1 MSSDRLEKLLQL
13 LSKDSGLYR
22 VEIDTYL
29 LASYYKFKCL
39 NSQLVFDVVDSYH
52 YYNLPNFLP
61 LLIRNLARGS
71 WNDSFLS
78 VLLSMFCLQV
88 KKLKKT
94 TKNDS
99 IQEKCAIV
107 NMMHGT
113 LLGLYPFNL
122 KVNDFATRCKIA
134 GRLHL
139 VLTSENIDSF
149 IKSYNPLIQF
159 CIIEYLTNVI
169 SDFCPVEEAL
179 LFKNLNAKFN
189 LNQIFESMRMQI
201 PQFVDGESFFSD
213 LNQKAIDFLPG
224 MFRQTKLMCNKI
236 YKKTLSVR
244 THVKFINALD
254 KPEVFQQ
261 ILLHPKIMFV
271 QENLIGH
278 AKFIFPAW
286 HFDTLQAVE
295 YLWKNVNI
303 YRLPDSITKL
313 QCQNIEKFR
322 SRHSLHSA
330 IQIINVCI
338 LCALKS
344 KHTVFQQK
352 FAFNCSSGKLHCASC
367 SKEAIK
373 INILGR
379 VLIIKNVSYLL
390 CCKCLQV
397 HIWNSRDC
405 MECESC
411 KTVADTVDI
420 KHCIAC
426 ARKTHEILENI
437 VDIQKMKLCS
447 VPLCFQHSRHRLHYE
462 RGVYDVPMLLKELSH
477 VSCSSFR
484 I

>member
-1 MSSDRLEKLLQL
+1 VSSERLEKLLQL
-13 LSKDSGLYR
+13 LSNDSGSFR

-29 LASYYKFKCL
+29 LASYYKSGVLDSNLVL
-39 NSQLVFDVVDSYH
+39 NVVDSYH
-52 YYNLPNFLP
+52 YHNLPNFLP
-61 LLIRNLARGS
+61 FLIRNLARGTWHNS
-71 WNDSFLS
+71 LLS
-78 VLLSMFCLQV
+78 GLLSMFCLQV

-94 TKNDS
+94 SRNDS
-99 IQEKCAIV
+99 IQEKCAVV

-122 KVNDFATRCKIA
+122 KVNDFATRSKVAGKI
-134 GRLHL
+134 HM
-139 VLTSENIDSF
+139 VLTSGNVDSF

-159 CIIEYLTNVI
+159 CIIEYLTNII

-201 PQFVDGESFFSD
+201 PQYVDSDSFFGD
-213 LNQKAIDFLPG
+213 LNAKAIDFLPG

-236 YKKTLSVR
+236 YKKASCVR
-244 THVKFINALD
+244 NNFKFISALD
-254 KPEVFQQ
+254 DADVFQQ
-261 ILLHPKIMFV
+261 IMSHPKIMFV

-278 AKFIFPAW
+278 AKLIFTDW
-286 HFDTLQAVE
+286 NFDTLQAVE
-295 YLWKNVNI
+295 YLWKNVNVHK
-303 YRLPDSITKL
+303 LPESVTRL

-330 IQIINVCI
+330 IQIINVCL

-352 FAFNCSSGKLHCASC
+352 FAFNCLTGKLHCASC
-367 SKEAIK
+367 SKEASK
-373 INILGR
+373 INLLGR

-397 HIWNSRDC
+397 HIWNSQDY

-411 KTVADTVDI
+411 KLTVDAI
-420 KHCIAC
+420 DVKHCIAC
-426 ARKTHEILENI
+426 ARKTHEILDNI
-437 VDIQKMKLCS
+437 MDVQKMKLCS

-462 RGVYDVPMLLKELSH
+462 RGIYDIPMLLKELSR
-477 VSCSSFR
+477 VNCSSIR